1 MSWHITDSITLFSD
15 QESISSCMADCEKV
29 LPCTHKCKFKCLD
42 CSYGQLHL
50 PCEDNCVRTLICG
63 HKCQGKCGEAC
74 QPCSRLKC
82 LFQSCHHKKGP
93 FTYFTKNK
101 RNEIHILEILYLVKQ
116 SLNKKGRT
124 FVWAASKIVS
134 FLSAMS
140 LRLYFQG
147 FKILPS
153 FSI

>member
-1 MSWHITDSITLFSD
+1 MNKEHLALRNNFRGTKKFLIAKFDCITDLISLFSG
-15 QESISSCMADCEKV
+15 QESFSSCMADCEKV

-93 FTYFTKNK
+93 FTY
-101 RNEIHILEILYLVKQ
+101 
-116 SLNKKGRT
+116 
-124 FVWAASKIVS
+124 
-134 FLSAMS
+134 
-140 LRLYFQG
+140 
-147 FKILPS
+147 
-153 FSI
+153 

>member
-1 MSWHITDSITLFSD
+1 MFTTIFYETDVITDSISLFSG

-93 FTYFTKNK
+93 FTYFTKTK
-101 RNEIHILEILYLVKQ
+101 ETRYFRN
-116 SLNKKGRT
+116 
-124 FVWAASKIVS
+124 FVLGTV
-134 FLSAMS
+134 
-140 LRLYFQG
+140 
-147 FKILPS
+147 
-153 FSI
+153 